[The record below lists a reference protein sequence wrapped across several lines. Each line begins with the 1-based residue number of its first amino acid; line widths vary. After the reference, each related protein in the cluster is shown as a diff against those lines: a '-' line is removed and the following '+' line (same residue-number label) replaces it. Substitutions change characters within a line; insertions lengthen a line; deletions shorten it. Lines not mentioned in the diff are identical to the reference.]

1 MPYFVLVKRGCN
13 NGIVKSKVRRRYVL
27 KLAKYL
33 PQHNPAYASYV
44 LSEDAVNALPENG
57 VLQSVVV

>member
-1 MPYFVLVKRGCN
+1 M
-13 NGIVKSKVRRRYVL
+13 KSKVRRRYVL

-33 PQHNPAYASYV
+33 LQHNPAYASYV

-57 VLQSVVV
+57 VLQSVIVYYDMDEDASGENQ